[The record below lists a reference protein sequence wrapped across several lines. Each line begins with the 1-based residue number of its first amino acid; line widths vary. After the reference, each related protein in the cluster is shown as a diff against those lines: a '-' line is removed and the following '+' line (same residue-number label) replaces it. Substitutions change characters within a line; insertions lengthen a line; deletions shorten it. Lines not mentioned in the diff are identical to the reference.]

1 MDEITGPQA
10 ETLIINVIALNKSAR
25 WETKRVSGKFA
36 DLNAYR
42 DVERGLI
49 T

>member
-1 MDEITGPQA
+1 MDEIQA
-10 ETLIINVIALNKSAR
+10 ETLIDNIIALPESAR
-25 WETKRVSGKFA
+25 WETKRVSGKIA
-36 DLNAYR
+36 TINAYR